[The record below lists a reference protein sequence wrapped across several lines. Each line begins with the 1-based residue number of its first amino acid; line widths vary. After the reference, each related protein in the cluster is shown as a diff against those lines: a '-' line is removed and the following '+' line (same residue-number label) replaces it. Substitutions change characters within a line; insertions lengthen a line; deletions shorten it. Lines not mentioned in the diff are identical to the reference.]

1 LDFSHFPCDADV
13 KHVVQ
18 ILMNVRKRL
27 HVNAKNANAKTHGEA
42 MSAAAVEACF
52 T

>member
-1 LDFSHFPCDADV
+1 V
-13 KHVVQ
+13 KLVVTD
-18 ILMNVRKRL
+18 IDECKEKTAS
-27 HVNAKNANAKTHGEA
+27 VNAKNANAKTYGET